1 MRFSSPIHFPKSFH
15 LSLRTRLSIGVVA
28 TVLATTFATATVA
41 LYLVQTHLRSSIA
54 NEEFARLSA
63 IGDAIDQKFVS
74 RRTLLSTFA
83 KSIEIQDLGNT
94 AKLQTFLDR
103 HGSLNE
109 AFDKVSL
116 LDRSGNLV
124 ANLDGAKQNG
134 RVNVSDRPYFID
146 TVRLRSGLIS
156 QPIRNRINGQ
166 PQVVMTEPIVDQR
179 GEVVYVMSGAINL
192 QERNFLGGLPDI
204 RFGQTG
210 YLFILN
216 TDGIIISHPLTS
228 RILLPSS
235 AQGGRNIPTERA
247 LAGFEGTTEGA
258 NRAGVYGL
266 YAFKRITQ
274 TNWIV
279 GAMYPASEAFAV
291 IDSLQQ
297 TAWAGALLL
306 ATLFGGLS
314 LVVLRH
320 YLAPLTRLQDHIR
333 RAEDAASYTPASPS
347 FARDEIGALALA
359 FDGLMRDRQAA
370 QDSLRA
376 SEKHFREVLT
386 HAADAFISV
395 DRHGA
400 ITEWN
405 RQAEVTFG
413 WKRPEAIGRS
423 MVDLIQPGDYRQIDN
438 PGIVSFAGTGLGAV
452 VNARMEAIV
461 RHRDGR
467 EIPVEMSVATVDMGD
482 HYLADTFLRDITVRK
497 QIERDLEKGARR
509 LRTVTDSMPALISHL
524 DRDFRYT
531 YANANYGAWFSIA
544 RENMVGRTVAEVF
557 GDTVFHELKVQM
569 SRAMAG
575 EDVTFERA
583 STNPGSP
590 GHMLYHY
597 LPDRDA
603 DGNVVGIYGMVL
615 DRTEQHNARIRV
627 EASEKQLRAVTDNL
641 PVLITYIADDERV
654 RFMNATFHEW
664 VGVDLAQALG
674 KPLSEVL
681 GPTLYGQ
688 RRDQLRRALAGERVE
703 FEVESL
709 AAGTRRSMN
718 TIYTP
723 DIRPDGSVAG
733 VFTLSMDVTRLKI
746 VEQELERL
754 ARHDSLT
761 GLPNRRQFIERLEL
775 AVARCKRTKRPMAV
789 IYMDID
795 HFKAINDHRGH
806 AAGDAVLQA
815 IAARLTQ
822 NVRETD
828 TAARLSG
835 DEFVVILEELN
846 AAEEASAVAAKLG
859 AALRVPISVADGELA
874 VTCSMGVVYYVGED
888 ATADEVLARADS
900 ALYLA
905 KAAGRDT
912 YRYVNA

>member
-1 MRFSSPIHFPKSFH
+1 MRFSSPIRSPKSFH
-15 LSLRTRLSIGVVA
+15 LSLRSRLSIGVVA
-28 TVLATTFATATVA
+28 TVLATTFATASVA

-63 IGDAIDQKFVS
+63 IGDAIDQKFVG
-74 RRTLLSTFA
+74 RRTLLRTFA
-83 KSIEIQDLGNT
+83 KSIESQELGDPST
-94 AKLQTFLDR
+94 LQSFLDR

-124 ANLDGAKQNG
+124 ANLDGAQQIG

-146 TVRLRSGLIS
+146 TVRLRSGVIS
-156 QPIRNRINGQ
+156 QPIRNRINGR
-166 PQVVMTEPIVDQR
+166 PQVVMTEPIVDKQ
-179 GEVVYVMSGAINL
+179 GEVIYVMSGAINL
-192 QERNFLGGLPDI
+192 QEQNFLGGLPDI

-210 YLFILN
+210 HLFILN
-216 TDGIIISHPLTS
+216 TDGIIISHPQKS

-235 AQGGRNIPTERA
+235 AEGGRNIPIERA
-247 LAGFEGTTEGA
+247 LAGFEGTTEGT

-279 GAMYPASEAFAV
+279 GAIYPASEAFAV
-291 IDSLQQ
+291 IDSLKQ
-297 TAWAGALLL
+297 TAWGGAFLL
-306 ATLFGGLS
+306 AILFGGLS

-320 YLAPLTRLQDHIR
+320 YLAPLTRLQSHIR
-333 RAEDAASYTPASPS
+333 QAEDAVSYAPASPA

-359 FDGLMRDRQAA
+359 FDGLMRDRQAV

-376 SEKHFREVLT
+376 SEKHFREVLA

-395 DRHGA
+395 DRNGA

-405 RQAEVTFG
+405 RQAELTFG
-413 WKRPEAIGRS
+413 WKRAEAIGRS
-423 MVDLIQPGDYRQIDN
+423 MVELIGPGNYREIDN
-438 PGIVSFAGTGLGAV
+438 PGVSLPGTGLGVV
-452 VNARMEAIV
+452 VNARMEATV

-482 HYLADTFLRDITVRK
+482 HYLADTFMRDITVRT
-497 QIERDLEKGARR
+497 QIERELENGARR

-524 DRDFRYT
+524 DTQYRYT
-531 YANANYGAWFSIA
+531 YANANYNAWFSIA
-544 RENMVGRTVAEVF
+544 REDMVGRTVADVF
-557 GDTVFHELKVQM
+557 GDVVFRELEGPM

-575 EDVTFERA
+575 EEVTFERA

-597 LPDRDA
+597 IPDRDA
-603 DGNVVGIYGMVL
+603 DGNVAGIYGMIL
-615 DRTEQHNARIRV
+615 DRTEQYNARIRI

-688 RRDQLRRALAGERVE
+688 RRDQLQRALSGERVE

-709 AAGTRRSMN
+709 AAGTKRCMN

-723 DIRPDGSVAG
+723 DIRLDGSVAG
-733 VFTLSMDVTRLKI
+733 VFTLSMDVTRLKMI
-746 VEQELERL
+746 EQELERL

-775 AVARCKRTKRPMAV
+775 AVARCKRTRRPMAV

-795 HFKAINDHRGH
+795 HFKVINDDRGH
-806 AAGDAVLQA
+806 ATGDTVLQT
-815 IAARLTQ
+815 IAARLAQ

-835 DEFVVILEELN
+835 DEFVVIVEELA

-859 AALRVPISVADGELA
+859 AALRLPIPVGDGDLA
-874 VTCSMGVVYYVGED
+874 VTCSMGVAYYVGEE

>member
-1 MRFSSPIHFPKSFH
+1 MCFSSPTRSPQSFH
-15 LSLRTRLSIGVVA
+15 LSLRARLSIGVVA

-54 NEEFARLSA
+54 DEEFARLSA

-74 RRTLLSTFA
+74 RRTLLRTFA
-83 KSIEIQDLGNT
+83 NSIESQDLDAT
-94 AKLQTFLDR
+94 ATLQAFLDR

-124 ANLDGAKQNG
+124 ANLDGGKQNG

-146 TVRLRSGLIS
+146 TVRLRSEVIS
-156 QPIRNRINGQ
+156 QPIRNRLNGQ
-166 PQVVMTEPIVDQR
+166 PQVVMTEPIIDNH

-192 QERNFLGGLPDI
+192 QERNFLGGLADL

-210 YLFILN
+210 HLFILN
-216 TDGIIISHPLTS
+216 TDGLIISHPQKS
-228 RILLPSS
+228 RILMPAS
-235 AQGGRNIPTERA
+235 AEGGRNIPTERA
-247 LAGFEGTTEGA
+247 LAGFEGTTEGT
-258 NRAGVYGL
+258 NQAGVYGL

-279 GAMYPASEAFAV
+279 GSIYPASEAFAV
-291 IDSLQQ
+291 IGSLQR
-297 TAWAGALLL
+297 TDWAGALLL
-306 ATLFGGLS
+306 AALFGGLS

-320 YLAPLTRLQDHIR
+320 YLAPLTKLQDHIR
-333 RAEDAASYTPASPS
+333 RAEDAASYTPVSPS

-413 WKRPEAIGRS
+413 WKRSEAIGRS
-423 MVDLIQPGDYRQIDN
+423 MVALIQPGDYRQIDH
-438 PGIVSFAGTGLGAV
+438 PGVASFARTGLGAV
-452 VNARMEAIV
+452 VNARMEATV

-467 EIPVEMSVATVDMGD
+467 EIPVEMSVATVNMGD
-482 HYLADTFLRDITVRK
+482 HYLADTFLRDITGRK

-509 LRTVTDSMPALISHL
+509 A
-524 DRDFRYT
+524 
-531 YANANYGAWFSIA
+531 
-544 RENMVGRTVAEVF
+544 
-557 GDTVFHELKVQM
+557 
-569 SRAMAG
+569 
-575 EDVTFERA
+575 
-583 STNPGSP
+583 
-590 GHMLYHY
+590 
-597 LPDRDA
+597 
-603 DGNVVGIYGMVL
+603 
-615 DRTEQHNARIRV
+615 

-688 RRDQLRRALAGERVE
+688 RRDQLQRALAGERVE

-709 AAGTRRSMN
+709 AAGTKRSMN

-733 VFTLSMDVTRLKI
+733 VF
-746 VEQELERL
+746 
-754 ARHDSLT
+754 
-761 GLPNRRQFIERLEL
+761 
-775 AVARCKRTKRPMAV
+775 
-789 IYMDID
+789 
-795 HFKAINDHRGH
+795 GH
-806 AAGDAVLQA
+806 Q
-815 IAARLTQ
+815 R
-822 NVRETD
+822 
-828 TAARLSG
+828 
-835 DEFVVILEELN
+835 
-846 AAEEASAVAAKLG
+846 
-859 AALRVPISVADGELA
+859 
-874 VTCSMGVVYYVGED
+874 
-888 ATADEVLARADS
+888 
-900 ALYLA
+900 
-905 KAAGRDT
+905 
-912 YRYVNA
+912 